1 MFDHDFT
8 SAPHVTVGWNNVLT
22 MNRPPVARP
31 ADATWDFGDV
41 ALIDGRASSDP
52 DGHLIAYEWR
62 DELGRVVGDT
72 PVLSVQRLPGQYI
85 YSLTVRDPFGA
96 ASTGSATLT
105 IVGAAPPYADIVLHA
120 ADATAVR
127 GTWRRVRD
135 LAAASGIRLHQP
147 DAGAARLNAPLARPS
162 NYFEL
167 RFKANPALVYQLWI
181 RARAD
186 RNAWQNDSVFLQF
199 SGAIGADGS
208 RQWHIGSTS
217 ALLYRLERCTSC
229 GLDGWGWN
237 TDGFVELSNVGT
249 PLRFNDDAWQTL
261 RIQQREDGVSID
273 QIVLSSVTYLG
284 DLAPGTDMQDV
295 IVLPKTQ

>member
-1 MFDHDFT
+1 MVT
-8 SAPHVTVGWNNVLT
+8 SSPTNG
-22 MNRPPVARP
+22 
-31 ADATWDFGDV
+31 AT
-41 ALIDGRASSDP
+41 SSD
-52 DGHLIAYEWR
+52 GW
-62 DELGRVVGDT
+62 
-72 PVLSVQRLPGQYI
+72 SVTHRCSASNGCLARYI

-127 GTWRRVRD
+127 GTWRRVRN

-284 DLAPGTDMQDV
+284 DLAPGDRHAGRHRSAENAMRARAVAVASLTSGAAHETSRTSRCSSGR
-295 IVLPKTQ
+295 LRSLGC